1 MVQSSLNQILKFD
14 KIDFEKLEILEQKD
28 FIGPGTF
35 KPEMVNSIET
45 DQERRNRFGPLNSTA
60 FVKPYSSE
68 NFREKQVIKSL
79 IGERLSTL
87 ENPSPTHY
95 HTIKYKSIEERCSPG
110 KDFESGG
117 GSAVFK
123 SDVIQNQHL
132 IQ

>member
-68 NFREKQVIKSL
+68 NFRE
-79 IGERLSTL
+79 
-87 ENPSPTHY
+87 N
-95 HTIKYKSIEERCSPG
+95 
-110 KDFESGG
+110 
-117 GSAVFK
+117 
-123 SDVIQNQHL
+123 
-132 IQ
+132 